1 MTYLFVMFRLFLII
15 SVFMISSCSNT
26 QPTKKEAMI
35 SSPLREQQNMKSMI
49 LVMDFGDSECQI
61 IKCCD
66 SMLTYGVGYV
76 ETANKTISES
86 DVAWNSSYP
95 IIKKKLGVA
104 QQKTMQVAISKLDNT
119 SYIDPIVV
127 KDNVEYTLYVNNR
140 KVASGYKACMDNFP
154 VEIQTAI
161 KQMTSWASPLYHKEP
176 KA

>member
-1 MTYLFVMFRLFLII
+1 MTYLFVMFKLFLII

-35 SSPLREQQNMKSMI
+35 SSSLREQQNMKSMI

-95 IIKKKLGVA
+95 IIKKNSEWLNK
-104 QQKTMQVAISKLDNT
+104 
-119 SYIDPIVV
+119 
-127 KDNVEYTLYVNNR
+127 R
-140 KVASGYKACMDNFP
+140 
-154 VEIQTAI
+154 
-161 KQMTSWASPLYHKEP
+161 
-176 KA
+176 